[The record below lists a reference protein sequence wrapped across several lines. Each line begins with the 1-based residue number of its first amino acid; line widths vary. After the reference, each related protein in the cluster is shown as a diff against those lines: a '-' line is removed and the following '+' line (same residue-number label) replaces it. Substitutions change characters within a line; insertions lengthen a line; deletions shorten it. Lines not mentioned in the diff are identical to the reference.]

1 MDSHNLSRRGATP
14 GNGASPV
21 STLVYGDKGV
31 PPHLLSPLGVGM
43 EGGLPLGW
51 RPAAAAKAG
60 LIPANSFHTISL
72 HTHHFRRQVLTYC
85 YESTLLSLALNR
97 AYLSNVPSLPVFETP
112 RGPTIHT

>member
-60 LIPANSFHTISL
+60 LRPADSFHNIPYPRKHGL
-72 HTHHFRRQVLTYC
+72 H
-85 YESTLLSLALNR
+85 LLRNG
-97 AYLSNVPSLPVFETP
+97 NTQ
-112 RGPTIHT
+112 